1 MSGRRGTKTHDDM
14 WDSGTQG
21 LITRIA
27 VVAALAGLLLG
38 FDTGVISG
46 ALDYIGDA
54 FNLSDIGK
62 SAVVSSVL
70 LGAVAGSLVA
80 MAIIDRIGRRRSLI
94 ASGAVF
100 IVGSVASAV
109 APGVGALDVAR
120 LLLGVAIGI
129 SAVAAPMYI
138 TEIAPAARRGQLVSF
153 FQLMITIGI
162 LAAYV
167 NDEAFSSNG
176 QWRWMLVTGVA
187 PAIVLLIGMRGLP
200 ESPRWF
206 MLKGRDADAR
216 KVLEKVNPAELESE
230 MAEMR
235 SSSARKSLTSRR
247 PISNTTS
254 VPGKP

>member
-1 MSGRRGTKTHDDM
+1 MSDRRGKKTHDDM

-27 VVAALAGLLLG
+27 VVAALAGLLFG

-54 FNLSDIGK
+54 FNLGDIGK

-70 LGAVAGSLVA
+70 LGAVVGSIVA

-100 IVGSVASAV
+100 IVGSIASAV
-109 APGVGALDVAR
+109 APGVGALDIAR

-138 TEIAPAARRGQLVSF
+138 TEIAPAARRGRRPRLSER
-153 FQLMITIGI
+153 
-162 LAAYV
+162 LAARGPHI
-167 NDEAFSSNG
+167 FPLTSS
-176 QWRWMLVTGVA
+176 MLAGA
-187 PAIVLLIGMRGLP
+187 GAH
-200 ESPRWF
+200 
-206 MLKGRDADAR
+206 ADASASSGNAACALADR
-216 KVLEKVNPAELESE
+216 TSSTWLKSELPPPPA
-230 MAEMR
+230 
-235 SSSARKSLTSRR
+235 
-247 PISNTTS
+247 
-254 VPGKP
+254 